1 MTHTVKRVKVFAVV
15 EQVIESP
22 VDLEKLRAELKDGGF
37 RGEIHA
43 NANQGGI
50 TTVVTREKIALTMAE
65 LDGVLAKR

>member
-1 MTHTVKRVKVFAVV
+1 MTHTVKSVKVFALV

-22 VDLEKLRAELKDGGF
+22 VDLEKLRAELKKGGF

-50 TTVVTREKIALTMAE
+50 TTVVTREKIKLTMAE
-65 LDGVLAKR
+65 LDGVLQRR

>member
-1 MTHTVKRVKVFAVV
+1 MTHTVKRVKVYAVV

-22 VDLEKLRAELKDGGF
+22 VDLEKLRAELKTGGF

-50 TTVVTREKIALTMAE
+50 TTVITREKIDLTMAE
-65 LDGVLAKR
+65 LDGMLKLR